1 LDRLLLVGT
10 ILTVDEPEAPSET
23 AHPAGQAAPEF
34 GSASVVL
41 ASFKSSQAAEHM
53 VASLG
58 RGFRK
63 EARGG
68 GHAVFVVTR
77 NKDESFRL
85 HHSRVITASGV
96 SSAVVGVT
104 VATFAGFMGLGSS
117 LKGAK
122 VVTQSGRDRKSHVR
136 DGGRALAEFLDRVG
150 PNAACVLI
158 QCADEE
164 TGRTV
169 AARATERGSECWN
182 GSRTEFLALLDQLD
196 DDYDWLRPAASAEPT
211 PKKKKRT

>member
-1 LDRLLLVGT
+1 MSAKP
-10 ILTVDEPEAPSET
+10 PETP
-23 AHPAGQAAPEF
+23 AAPES

-41 ASFKSSQAAEHM
+41 ASFNSSQAAEHM
-53 VASLG
+53 VSSLG

-63 EARGG
+63 EARAGD
-68 GHAVFVVTR
+68 HSVFVVTR

-85 HHSRVITASGV
+85 HHSRVVTASGV

-122 VVTQSGRDRKSHVR
+122 VVTQNGRDRKAHVR
-136 DGGRALAEFLDRVG
+136 ESGQALAEFLDRVG
-150 PNAACVLI
+150 PKAACVLI
-158 QCADEE
+158 QCTGEE
-164 TGRTV
+164 AGRIV
-169 AARATERGSECWN
+169 AARAAERGSECWS

-196 DDYDWLRPAASAEPT
+196 DDYDWLRPAAIAERT
-211 PKKKKRT
+211 PNKKKPT